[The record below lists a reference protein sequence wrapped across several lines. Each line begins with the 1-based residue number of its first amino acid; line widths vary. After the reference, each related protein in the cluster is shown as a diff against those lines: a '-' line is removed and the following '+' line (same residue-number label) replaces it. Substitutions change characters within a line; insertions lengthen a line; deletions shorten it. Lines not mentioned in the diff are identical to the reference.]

1 MNKDC
6 KTKEWD
12 IKLKAKKSP
21 RFKAGSKLADKVNKM
36 NVDINE
42 ESDETTATTDV
53 KMEIEQYENDILKIA
68 LKKKRKTRFKAGADL
83 TDKVNLISVDLE
95 EEATESL
102 DSCRLK
108 MKLESEDNERI
119 ELNLKKRATR
129 FKAGADLTEKVN
141 LVDVDWIDEHDGEI
155 ETLSVSIK
163 IVSSVCP
170 IHISEKAEIS
180 AN

>member
-6 KTKEWD
+6 KVKEWD
-12 IKLKAKKSP
+12 VKLKKKRTAKFKS
-21 RFKAGSKLADKVNKM
+21 GSELADKVNKM

-53 KMEIEQYENDILKIA
+53 KMEIEQSENDILKIA

-108 MKLESEDNERI
+108 MKLESEDNERV
-119 ELNLKKRATR
+119 ELNLKKRETR

-141 LVDVDWIDEHDGEI
+141 LVDVDWIEEHEEDI

-170 IHISEKAEIS
+170 IHVSEKTEIEK
-180 AN
+180 

>member
-6 KTKEWD
+6 KAKEWD
-12 IKLKAKKSP
+12 VKLKKKRVP
-21 RFKAGSKLADKVNKM
+21 RFKAGSELADKVNKM
-36 NVDINE
+36 AVDINE
-42 ESDETTATTDV
+42 ESDETTATTDI
-53 KMEIEQYENDILKIA
+53 KMEIEQSENDVLKIA

-83 TDKVNLISVDLE
+83 TDKVNLVSADIEEESSEDLE
-95 EEATESL
+95 
-102 DSCRLK
+102 SCKLK
-108 MKLESEDNERI
+108 LKLESEDNERF

-141 LVDVDWIDEHDGEI
+141 LIDVDWIEEHDEDI